1 MELTF
6 NFDENFQAA
15 VAGYLMTDKTFLV
28 SCQAN
33 VPYTLFADPYVAKIV
48 SIQYDYYQKY
58 NDIVRSREE
67 LMTLIKQTF
76 YGDVQ
81 TQKKHLERLDHA
93 YIIKDQFRFEVITNQ
108 MTGWLKFA
116 TLKNGIEE
124 MASKFNNRR
133 YDDITAMLPQFI
145 SRVVEATFQGKGKFD
160 FSDPKGFYL
169 DFMEEMNA
177 NCCTIGH
184 DDFDELLRKG
194 SKIQGEGR
202 NPNKLETLTK
212 GSLFPGQATVVMG
225 PTNAGKTSF
234 ITSVIIANVFMGKH
248 VCYIGHEQSEQE
260 LVDKCYRAATG
271 LWGEELQRA
280 VMENHPRV
288 MAASMFLDRFLHYY
302 HWIKADNMYV
312 EPVLALIKQEN
323 NKLMSRNAGKGFDM
337 VVDDYPGKLKS
348 KANQNKNT
356 KRHEEMLYVYD
367 SFVNLGKEEKFHG
380 IYPAQVNRE
389 GYKANRGAENRMLDA
404 GDAAGS
410 YDLTHVVDNI
420 ITINR
425 TPSDVAN
432 RRMKLALAKS
442 RSATTGSVFVTKTD
456 FPTSRTHGWTLP
468 SKVFEAGTNPSD
480 EACAMYFQEKEAREA
495 LLLKATQEANIVN
508 SIAVPEK
515 PVPVFDPVN
524 PLFLNQE
531 CGIDPEGKSMI
542 PTEGF
547 NE

>member
-15 VAGYLMTDKTFLV
+15 VAGYLMTDKVFLV

-33 VPYTLFADPYVAKIV
+33 VPYTLFSDPHVAKIV
-48 SIQYDYYQKY
+48 QIQYDYYTKY
-58 NDIVRSREE
+58 ADRVRSREE
-67 LMTLIKQTF
+67 LQTLIKQTF
-76 YGDVQ
+76 YGDIP
-81 TQKKHLERLDHA
+81 TQKKHLEKLDHA
-93 YIIKDQFRFEVITNQ
+93 FILKDQFRFEVITSQ
-108 MTGWLKFA
+108 MTGWLQYA
-116 TLKNGIEE
+116 TLQNGIQE

-133 YDDITAMLPQFI
+133 FDDIRGMLPQFMN
-145 SRVVEATFQGKGKFD
+145 RVAEATFQGKGSFD
-160 FSDPKGFYL
+160 FTDPKGFYASYL
-169 DFMEEMNA
+169 EDMSA

-194 SKIQGEGR
+194 SRITEGR
-202 NPNKLETLTK
+202 DPNKLETRTK
-212 GSLFPGQATVVMG
+212 GSLFPGQSTVVMG

-234 ITSVIIANVFMGKH
+234 ITSVIIANVFMCKH

-271 LWGEELQRA
+271 LHGEDLQRE
-280 VMENHPRV
+280 VNENSPRIK
-288 MAASMFLDRFLHYY
+288 AASMFMARYLHYY

-312 EPVLALIKQEN
+312 EPVIALIKQEN
-323 NKLMSRNAGKGFDM
+323 NKLLSNMGKGFDM

-367 SFVNLGKEEKFHG
+367 SFVNLCKEDKFHG
-380 IYPAQVNRE
+380 LFPAQVNRE
-389 GYKANRGAENRMLDA
+389 GYKANRGAESRMLDA

-432 RRMKLALAKS
+432 RRMKLAIAKS
-442 RSATTGSVFVTKTD
+442 RSAATGTVFVTKTD

-468 SKVFEAGTNPSD
+468 SKVFEAGNNPSD
-480 EACAMYFQEKEAREA
+480 EACAMYFNERESQVA
-495 LLLKATQEANIVN
+495 IAERAAQD
-508 SIAVPEK
+508 IAVINNIAIPEK
-515 PVPVFDPVN
+515 PIPVFDPIN